1 MLSLTTI
8 KARAKRGDFDGKQ
21 RSTACTIMNTLADGN
36 LKITVRGRDRIV
48 SFQSSADRTKG
59 ERILVAIKL

>member
-36 LKITVRGRDRIV
+36 LKITVRGRDRTLFRSRVLPIG
-48 SFQSSADRTKG
+48 RKG
-59 ERILVAIKL
+59 KESLLR

>member
-36 LKITVRGRDRIV
+36 LKITVRGRDRTLFRSGVLPIG
-48 SFQSSADRTKG
+48 RKG
-59 ERILVAIKL
+59 KESLLR

>member
-21 RSTACTIMNTLADGN
+21 RSTARTIMNTLADGN
-36 LKITVRGRDRIV
+36 LKITVRGRG
-48 SFQSSADRTKG
+48 RTLFRSGALPIGRKG
-59 ERILVAIKL
+59 KESLLR